1 MTQKTRPDC
10 IAHWS
15 EIEGPDKDTYKGDD
29 ELLGLR
35 APFARHFALS
45 RLGINHERLAPG
57 RRTSYPH
64 AESSEDEFVYVIDG
78 TPDVWLDGN
87 LYRLQPGDAVGFPAA
102 TGLCHTFINN
112 TPTDVR
118 LLVVGEPSKPENRVF
133 YPRNPE
139 QRPIRSDW
147 WEDAPARE
155 MGGHDGLSDQVRD
168 WRAGRRPTQD

>member
-10 IAHWS
+10 IAHWT
-15 EIEGPDKDTYKGDD
+15 EIEEPDDATYKGDD
-29 ELLGLR
+29 ELLSVR
-35 APFARHFALS
+35 APFARRFGLS

-102 TGLCHTFINN
+102 TGGRTTSDLIDLFLGQKAGYLVTKQ
-112 TPTDVR
+112 TVR
-118 LLVVGEPSKPENRVF
+118 RQHQWHRFEVV
-133 YPRNPE
+133 
-139 QRPIRSDW
+139 I
-147 WEDAPARE
+147 
-155 MGGHDGLSDQVRD
+155 
-168 WRAGRRPTQD
+168 